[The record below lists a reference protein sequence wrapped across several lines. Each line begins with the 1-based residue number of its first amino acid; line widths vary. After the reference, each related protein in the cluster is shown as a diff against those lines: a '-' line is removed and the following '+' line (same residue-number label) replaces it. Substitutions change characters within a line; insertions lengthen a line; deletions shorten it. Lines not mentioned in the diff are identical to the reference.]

1 MRFEEDT
8 MTLIFVTIA
17 FSFLAIRFYT
27 LAGAVDWCF
36 EKVVATAFMVMAV
49 LSFFVFVIVESFVF
63 HLLPLAFVLVAIDML
78 SARSCSESIR

>member
-1 MRFEEDT
+1 
-8 MTLIFVTIA
+8 MTLIFVTIV

-36 EKVVATAFMVMAV
+36 EKVVATAFVIMAV
-49 LSFFVFVIVESFVF
+49 LSFFVFVIIESPVF

-78 SARSCSESIR
+78 SARSCSKPLR